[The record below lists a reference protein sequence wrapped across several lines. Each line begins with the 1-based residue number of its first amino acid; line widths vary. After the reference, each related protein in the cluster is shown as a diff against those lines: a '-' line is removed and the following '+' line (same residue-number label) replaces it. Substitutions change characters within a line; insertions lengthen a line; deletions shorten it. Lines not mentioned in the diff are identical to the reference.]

1 MRHVVVVGNGMAG
14 HRIASELHAGGSEV
28 RITVLGAEPHAAYNR
43 VLLTNLLAG
52 KADERSIR
60 LPDLPP
66 GITVRTGVA
75 VTAVDRVARTVTA
88 ADGSVTGYDTLV
100 LATGGSALLPPVKGL
115 HGDDGVRLLPGI
127 VVLRTLDDC
136 QEVFRLVEGAERRTD
151 GDSARVLVL
160 GGGLLGLE
168 AARGL
173 VQRGIGA
180 EILQGGEWLMSRQ
193 LDGAGGRALRASLAE
208 LGVAARV
215 GVQVESVVGDSRFE
229 GVRCADGQLVPGDVL
244 VVACGMRPATALAA
258 AAGLPVGR
266 GIVVDD
272 RMRTADPRIFAI
284 GDCAE
289 HRGTLYGL
297 VQPAWEQARVA
308 ARTIAALPGTEPY
321 RGTRVVTRLKTTGI
335 DLATMGEVGA
345 DGSDDGDEV
354 LTYLDSSR
362 NVYQKLVIRDG
373 RVAGAILVG
382 GSATVGTITQLF
394 DRRAAVPQDRRL
406 LLFPELAGAAA
417 RTTAAADELVCLC
430 NGVPRSEIL
439 RHCAGAGAAR
449 SVASVAAST
458 RATTGCGGCRPLVE
472 ELLAGLPP
480 ADGAG

>member
-14 HRIASELHAGGSEV
+14 HRIASELRALDEGS
-28 RITVLGAEPHAAYNR
+28 RITVLGAEPHPAYNR

-66 GITVRTGVA
+66 GVTVRTGVS
-75 VTAVDRVARTVTA
+75 VTSVDRGARTLTA
-88 ADGSVTGYDTLV
+88 ADGSVVGYDTLV

-115 HGDDGVRLLPGI
+115 HRDDGVRLLPGI
-127 VVLRTLDDC
+127 VGLRTLDDC
-136 QEVFRLVEGAERRTD
+136 QEVFRLVAEAGRRTA
-151 GDSARVLVL
+151 GGQARVLVL

-173 VQRGIGA
+173 VQRGVRA
-180 EILQGGEWLMSRQ
+180 EILQGGDWLMSRQ
-193 LDGAGGRALRASLAE
+193 LDGPGGRALLGALAE

-215 GVQVESVVGDSRFE
+215 GVQVESVVGEDRFE
-229 GVRCADGQLVPGDVL
+229 GVRCADGRLIEGDVL
-244 VVACGMRPATALAA
+244 VVACGVRPATGLAA
-258 AAGLPVGR
+258 AAGLPVER

-272 RMRTADPRIFAI
+272 RMRTADPRIFAV

-289 HRGTLYGL
+289 HRGTVYGL

-308 ARTIAALPGTEPY
+308 ARTIAALPDAEPY
-321 RGTRVVTRLKTTGI
+321 RGTRVATRLKTTGI
-335 DLATMGEVGA
+335 DLATMGEVGEEGSG
-345 DGSDDGDEV
+345 DGGEV

-362 NVYQKLVIRDG
+362 NVYQKVVIRDG
-373 RVAGAILVG
+373 RVTGAILVG
-382 GSATVGTITQLF
+382 GSSTVGTITQLF

-406 LLFPELAGAAA
+406 LLFPELAGAGA
-417 RTTAAADELVCLC
+417 RPASPGELVCLC

-439 RHCAGAGAAR
+439 RHCAGGAR
-449 SVASVAAST
+449 SVASVADAT

-472 ELLAGLPP
+472 EILAGLGPS
-480 ADGAG
+480 DGTG